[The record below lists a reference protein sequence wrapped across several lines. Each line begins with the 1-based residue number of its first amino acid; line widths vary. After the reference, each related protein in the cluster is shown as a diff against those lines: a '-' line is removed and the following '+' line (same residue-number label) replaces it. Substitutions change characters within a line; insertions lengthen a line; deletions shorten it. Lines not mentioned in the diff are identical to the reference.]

1 MYRLGGD
8 SARENEGHQMHK
20 NFSSLLLRDH
30 YRASQLTEH
39 ALIQWTDGPFP
50 PFTPSQPIVTPPPVG
65 SNPAS
70 SAAVA
75 GMTANP
81 MHGMGG
87 VAAAGDSS
95 MGVSPAAAVAAV
107 PAMGAHDLQSQQQQ
121 AALMA
126 QAYQQQQMAAH
137 HHHGQY

>member
-1 MYRLGGD
+1 MHTNY
-8 SARENEGHQMHK
+8 SQM
-20 NFSSLLLRDH
+20 LLEDH
-30 YRASQLTEH
+30 FRAAQLPEH
-39 ALIQWTDGPFP
+39 NLIQWTDGPFP

-87 VAAAGDSS
+87 VAAAAGAGDSS

>member
-1 MYRLGGD
+1 MHTNY
-8 SARENEGHQMHK
+8 SQM
-20 NFSSLLLRDH
+20 LLEDH
-30 YRASQLTEH
+30 FRAAQLPEH
-39 ALIQWTDGPFP
+39 SLIQWTDGPFP

-81 MHGMGG
+81 MHGMGVG
-87 VAAAGDSS
+87 GAAGDG
-95 MGVSPAAAVAAV
+95 MGVTAGV
-107 PAMGAHDLQSQQQQ
+107 PAGGAMSAHDLQSQQQQQQQQQ

>member
-1 MYRLGGD
+1 MHTNY
-8 SARENEGHQMHK
+8 SQM
-20 NFSSLLLRDH
+20 LLEDH
-30 YRASQLTEH
+30 FRAAQLPEH
-39 ALIQWTDGPFP
+39 NLIQWTDGPFP

-87 VAAAGDSS
+87 VAAAGAGDSS